1 MDEGGDLRQIQ
12 QRQSAG
18 RKASKDSF
26 GKCKGIRREKT
37 GSRFCAAT
45 SIGRF
50 PPKTDNRPEFQNI
63 GAGQRKKG
71 CLILCWFGKLDRFA
85 RNRYDSAT
93 TRRYLGENGVKVV
106 SATENIS
113 DGPEGIILESMLE
126 EMAELSKA
134 LLKLRRAKKHEITE
148 PLFLVK
154 NVEEE
159 IADVQIVLNQ
169 MKLLF
174 PGWGIWM
181 QAKLQRLEER
191 IEKERWADADEGRTA
206 GDRAAAAGG
215 DGSTVRRPPGDGSRG
230 EADPCQGESEAST

>member
-1 MDEGGDLRQIQ
+1 MDELIRRVDVARPLLEKYREAKRQAERAWKLRNLGSYLAFRSDMETLRACIQIAVEAPA
-12 QRQSAG
+12 RGEAG
-18 RKASKDSF
+18 R
-26 GKCKGIRREKT
+26 E
-37 GSRFCAAT
+37 
-45 SIGRF
+45 
-50 PPKTDNRPEFQNI
+50 
-63 GAGQRKKG
+63 
-71 CLILCWFGKLDRFA
+71 ILLDA
-85 RNRYDSAT
+85 LEHY
-93 TRRYLGENGVKVV
+93 GERAQV
-106 SATENIS
+106 
-113 DGPEGIILESMLE
+113 DMMLE

-134 LLKLRRAKKHEITE
+134 LLKLRRVKKHEITE

-159 IADVQIVLNQ
+159 IADVEIVLNQ

-215 DGSTVRRPPGDGSRG
+215 DGPSIRRPPGEGGSG
-230 EADPCQGESEAST
+230 AAGPVQGESEAGT

>member
-1 MDEGGDLRQIQ
+1 MDEL
-12 QRQSAG
+12 
-18 RKASKDSF
+18 
-26 GKCKGIRREKT
+26 IRRVDVARPLLEKYREAKRQAERALKLRNL
-37 GSRFCAAT
+37 GSCLAFRSDMETLSACIQIAVEAPAMGED
-45 SIGRF
+45 GR
-50 PPKTDNRPEFQNI
+50 E
-63 GAGQRKKG
+63 
-71 CLILCWFGKLDRFA
+71 ILLDA
-85 RNRYDSAT
+85 LEHY
-93 TRRYLGENGVKVV
+93 GERAQV
-106 SATENIS
+106 
-113 DGPEGIILESMLE
+113 DMMLE

>member
-1 MDEGGDLRQIQ
+1 MDEMIRRVDVARPLLEKYREAKRQAERAWKLRNLGSYLAFRSDMETLRACIQIAVEAPAMGE
-12 QRQSAG
+12 AG
-18 RKASKDSF
+18 R
-26 GKCKGIRREKT
+26 E
-37 GSRFCAAT
+37 
-45 SIGRF
+45 
-50 PPKTDNRPEFQNI
+50 
-63 GAGQRKKG
+63 
-71 CLILCWFGKLDRFA
+71 ILLDA
-85 RNRYDSAT
+85 LEHY
-93 TRRYLGENGVKVV
+93 GERAQV
-106 SATENIS
+106 
-113 DGPEGIILESMLE
+113 DMMLE

-134 LLKLRRAKKHEITE
+134 LLKLRRVKKHEITE

-159 IADVQIVLNQ
+159 IADVEIVLNQ

-215 DGSTVRRPPGDGSRG
+215 DGPSIRRPPGEGGSG
-230 EADPCQGESEAST
+230 AAGPVQGESEAGT

>member
-1 MDEGGDLRQIQ
+1 MDEL
-12 QRQSAG
+12 
-18 RKASKDSF
+18 
-26 GKCKGIRREKT
+26 IRRVDVARPLLEKYREVKRQAERT
-37 GSRFCAAT
+37 RNLRNLGSCLAFRSDMETLRACIQIAVEAPAMGEAGGMIQEAAV
-45 SIGRF
+45 R
-50 PPKTDNRPEFQNI
+50 RPVLRD
-63 GAGQRKKG
+63 ALVMYGQQAQ
-71 CLILCWFGKLDRFA
+71 IDM
-85 RNRYDSAT
+85 
-93 TRRYLGENGVKVV
+93 
-106 SATENIS
+106 
-113 DGPEGIILESMLE
+113 MLE

-215 DGSTVRRPPGDGSRG
+215 DGPAVRRPPGEGG
-230 EADPCQGESEAST
+230 CGAAGPVQGESKAGT

>member
-1 MDEGGDLRQIQ
+1 MDEL
-12 QRQSAG
+12 
-18 RKASKDSF
+18 
-26 GKCKGIRREKT
+26 IRRVDVARPLLEKYREAKRQAERARKLRNL
-37 GSRFCAAT
+37 GSCLAFRSDMETLRACIQIAVEAPAMGED
-45 SIGRF
+45 GR
-50 PPKTDNRPEFQNI
+50 E
-63 GAGQRKKG
+63 
-71 CLILCWFGKLDRFA
+71 ILLDA
-85 RNRYDSAT
+85 LEHY
-93 TRRYLGENGVKVV
+93 GERAQV
-106 SATENIS
+106 
-113 DGPEGIILESMLE
+113 DMMLE

-181 QAKLQRLEER
+181 QAKLRRLEER

-215 DGSTVRRPPGDGSRG
+215 DGPSIRRPPGEGGSG
-230 EADPCQGESEAST
+230 AAGPVQGESEAGT

>member
-1 MDEGGDLRQIQ
+1 MDELIRRVDGARPLLEKYREAKRQAERAWKLRNLGSYLAFRSDMETLRACIQIAVEAPAMGE
-12 QRQSAG
+12 AG
-18 RKASKDSF
+18 R
-26 GKCKGIRREKT
+26 E
-37 GSRFCAAT
+37 
-45 SIGRF
+45 
-50 PPKTDNRPEFQNI
+50 
-63 GAGQRKKG
+63 
-71 CLILCWFGKLDRFA
+71 ILLDA
-85 RNRYDSAT
+85 LEHY
-93 TRRYLGENGVKVV
+93 GERAQV
-106 SATENIS
+106 
-113 DGPEGIILESMLE
+113 DMMLE

-134 LLKLRRAKKHEITE
+134 LLKLRRVKKHEITE

-159 IADVQIVLNQ
+159 IADVEIVLNQ

-215 DGSTVRRPPGDGSRG
+215 DGPSIRRPPGEGGSG
-230 EADPCQGESEAST
+230 AAGPVQGESEAGT

>member
-1 MDEGGDLRQIQ
+1 MDGLIRRVDVARPLLEKYREAKRQAERAWKLRNLGSYLAFRSDMETLSACIQIAVEAPAMGE
-12 QRQSAG
+12 AG
-18 RKASKDSF
+18 R
-26 GKCKGIRREKT
+26 E
-37 GSRFCAAT
+37 
-45 SIGRF
+45 
-50 PPKTDNRPEFQNI
+50 
-63 GAGQRKKG
+63 
-71 CLILCWFGKLDRFA
+71 ILLDA
-85 RNRYDSAT
+85 LEHY
-93 TRRYLGENGVKVV
+93 GERAQV
-106 SATENIS
+106 
-113 DGPEGIILESMLE
+113 DMMLE

-134 LLKLRRAKKHEITE
+134 LLKLRRVKKHEITE

-159 IADVQIVLNQ
+159 IADVEIVLNQ

-215 DGSTVRRPPGDGSRG
+215 DGPSIRRPPGEGGSG
-230 EADPCQGESEAST
+230 AAGPVQGESEAGT

>member
-1 MDEGGDLRQIQ
+1 MDELIRRVDVARPLLEKYREAKRQAERAWKLRNLGSYLAFRSDMETLRACIQIAVEAPAMGE
-12 QRQSAG
+12 AG
-18 RKASKDSF
+18 R
-26 GKCKGIRREKT
+26 E
-37 GSRFCAAT
+37 
-45 SIGRF
+45 
-50 PPKTDNRPEFQNI
+50 
-63 GAGQRKKG
+63 
-71 CLILCWFGKLDRFA
+71 ILLDA
-85 RNRYDSAT
+85 LEHY
-93 TRRYLGENGVKVV
+93 GERAQV
-106 SATENIS
+106 
-113 DGPEGIILESMLE
+113 DMMLE

-215 DGSTVRRPPGDGSRG
+215 DGPAVRRPPGEGGCSAAG
-230 EADPCQGESEAST
+230 PVQGESEAGT

>member
-1 MDEGGDLRQIQ
+1 MDELIRRVDVARPLLEAKRQAERAWKLRNLGSYLAFRSDMETLRACIQIAVEAPAMGE
-12 QRQSAG
+12 AG
-18 RKASKDSF
+18 R
-26 GKCKGIRREKT
+26 E
-37 GSRFCAAT
+37 
-45 SIGRF
+45 
-50 PPKTDNRPEFQNI
+50 
-63 GAGQRKKG
+63 
-71 CLILCWFGKLDRFA
+71 ILLDA
-85 RNRYDSAT
+85 LEHY
-93 TRRYLGENGVKVV
+93 GERAQV
-106 SATENIS
+106 
-113 DGPEGIILESMLE
+113 DMMLE

-134 LLKLRRAKKHEITE
+134 LLKLRRVKKHEITE

-159 IADVQIVLNQ
+159 IADVEIVLNQ

-215 DGSTVRRPPGDGSRG
+215 DGPSIRRPPGEGGSG
-230 EADPCQGESEAST
+230 AAGPVQGESEAGT

>member
-1 MDEGGDLRQIQ
+1 MDGL
-12 QRQSAG
+12 
-18 RKASKDSF
+18 
-26 GKCKGIRREKT
+26 IRRVDVARPLLEKYREVKRQAERT
-37 GSRFCAAT
+37 RNLRNLGSCLAFRSDMETLRACIQIAVEAPAMGED
-45 SIGRF
+45 GR
-50 PPKTDNRPEFQNI
+50 E
-63 GAGQRKKG
+63 
-71 CLILCWFGKLDRFA
+71 ILLDA
-85 RNRYDSAT
+85 LEHY
-93 TRRYLGENGVKVV
+93 GERAQV
-106 SATENIS
+106 
-113 DGPEGIILESMLE
+113 DMMLE

-174 PGWGIWM
+174 PGWGIRM

-215 DGSTVRRPPGDGSRG
+215 DGPAVRRPPGEGG
-230 EADPCQGESEAST
+230 CGAAGPVQGESEAST

>member
-1 MDEGGDLRQIQ
+1 MDELIRRVDVARPLLEKYREAKRQAERAWKLRNLGSYLAFRSDMETLRACIQIAVEAPAMGE
-12 QRQSAG
+12 AG
-18 RKASKDSF
+18 R
-26 GKCKGIRREKT
+26 E
-37 GSRFCAAT
+37 
-45 SIGRF
+45 
-50 PPKTDNRPEFQNI
+50 
-63 GAGQRKKG
+63 
-71 CLILCWFGKLDRFA
+71 ILLDA
-85 RNRYDSAT
+85 LEHY
-93 TRRYLGENGVKVV
+93 GERAQV
-106 SATENIS
+106 
-113 DGPEGIILESMLE
+113 DMMLE

-134 LLKLRRAKKHEITE
+134 LLKLRRVKKHEITE

-159 IADVQIVLNQ
+159 IADVEIVLNQ

-215 DGSTVRRPPGDGSRG
+215 DGPSIRRPPGEGGSG
-230 EADPCQGESEAST
+230 AACPVQGESEAGT

>member
-1 MDEGGDLRQIQ
+1 MDELIRRVDVARPLLEKYREAKRQAERAWKLRNLGSYLAFRSDMETLRACIQIAVEAPAMGE
-12 QRQSAG
+12 AG
-18 RKASKDSF
+18 R
-26 GKCKGIRREKT
+26 E
-37 GSRFCAAT
+37 
-45 SIGRF
+45 
-50 PPKTDNRPEFQNI
+50 
-63 GAGQRKKG
+63 
-71 CLILCWFGKLDRFA
+71 ILLDA
-85 RNRYDSAT
+85 LEHY
-93 TRRYLGENGVKVV
+93 GERAQV
-106 SATENIS
+106 
-113 DGPEGIILESMLE
+113 DMMLE

-134 LLKLRRAKKHEITE
+134 LLKLRRVKKHEITE

-215 DGSTVRRPPGDGSRG
+215 DGPAVRRPPGEGG
-230 EADPCQGESEAST
+230 CGAAGPVQGESEAGT

>member
-1 MDEGGDLRQIQ
+1 MDELIRRVDVARPLLEKYREAKRQAERAWKLRNLGSCLAFRSDMETLRACIQIAVEAPAMGE
-12 QRQSAG
+12 AG
-18 RKASKDSF
+18 R
-26 GKCKGIRREKT
+26 E
-37 GSRFCAAT
+37 
-45 SIGRF
+45 
-50 PPKTDNRPEFQNI
+50 
-63 GAGQRKKG
+63 
-71 CLILCWFGKLDRFA
+71 ILLDA
-85 RNRYDSAT
+85 LEHY
-93 TRRYLGENGVKVV
+93 GERAQV
-106 SATENIS
+106 
-113 DGPEGIILESMLE
+113 DMMLE

-134 LLKLRRAKKHEITE
+134 LLKLRRVKKHEITE

-159 IADVQIVLNQ
+159 IADVEIVLNQ

-215 DGSTVRRPPGDGSRG
+215 DGPSIRRPPGEGGSG
-230 EADPCQGESEAST
+230 AAGPVQGESEAGT

>member
-1 MDEGGDLRQIQ
+1 MDELIRRVDVARPLLEKYREAKRQAERAWKLRNLGSYLAFRSDMETLRACIQIAVEAPAMGE
-12 QRQSAG
+12 AG
-18 RKASKDSF
+18 R
-26 GKCKGIRREKT
+26 E
-37 GSRFCAAT
+37 
-45 SIGRF
+45 
-50 PPKTDNRPEFQNI
+50 
-63 GAGQRKKG
+63 
-71 CLILCWFGKLDRFA
+71 ILLDA
-85 RNRYDSAT
+85 LEHY
-93 TRRYLGENGVKVV
+93 GERAQV
-106 SATENIS
+106 
-113 DGPEGIILESMLE
+113 DMMLE

-134 LLKLRRAKKHEITE
+134 LLKLRRVKKHEITE

-159 IADVQIVLNQ
+159 IADVEIVLNQ

-215 DGSTVRRPPGDGSRG
+215 DGPSIRRPPGEGGSAAG
-230 EADPCQGESEAST
+230 SPTAS